1 MKHLSLILK
10 IILLVG
16 FVGFVVF
23 VGGCGDYSDEKVGDK
38 ALSGWAVRDSV
49 DGFGTIIYTNDRG
62 KNWVRQGSQSMI
74 TEPQNNHH
82 RSKQAL

>member
-10 IILLVG
+10 IILL
-16 FVGFVVF
+16 VGFVVF

-38 ALSGWAVRDSV
+38 ALSGWAMRDSV

-74 TEPQNNHH
+74 TEP
-82 RSKQAL
+82 